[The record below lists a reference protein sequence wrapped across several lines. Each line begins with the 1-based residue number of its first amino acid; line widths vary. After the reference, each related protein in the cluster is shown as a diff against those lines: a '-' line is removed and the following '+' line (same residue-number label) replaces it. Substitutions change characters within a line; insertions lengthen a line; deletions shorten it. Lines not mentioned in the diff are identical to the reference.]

1 MERINLAQPR
11 LSDHAKQYVMDCLDT
26 NWISSNGKYIT
37 EFEEAFAAYCGVAH
51 AVATSNGTTALH
63 AALLALGVG
72 PGDEVI
78 VPTLTYIASAN
89 AVRYCGAEPVFIDA
103 DPGTL
108 TLDPDHLAA
117 CVTERTRGI
126 MPVHLY
132 GHPADML
139 RVNEFAD
146 QHGLFVLEDA
156 AQAHGARVGDRKV
169 GALGTAATFS
179 FFGNKIVTTGEGGII
194 TTDDDELANRM
205 RLLRGQGMDPR
216 RRYRFP
222 IIGYNYRMTN
232 IQAAIGLSQIER
244 IDEAI
249 AARASVAERYR
260 DRLSR
265 MSTSIEWRAD
275 APWATPVTWM
285 FNVYLRWG
293 GEPERDLVMQLMDAD
308 GIETRPVFYPVHA
321 EPPYDTGGD
330 FPVSAGVAARG
341 ISLPTHEGL
350 SDADIDRVVRA
361 LEQAVERAQASFAQL
376 SAQH

>member
-11 LSDHAKQYVMDCLDT
+11 LSDHAKQYVLDCLDT
-26 NWISSNGKYIT
+26 NWISSNGKYIAA
-37 EFEEAFAAYCGVAH
+37 FEEAFAGYCGVPH

-89 AVRYCGAEPVFIDA
+89 AVRHCGAEPIFIDA
-103 DPGTL
+103 HPDTF
-108 TLDPDHLAA
+108 TLDPAQLADV
-117 CVTERTRGI
+117 VTERTKGI

-132 GHPADML
+132 GHPADM
-139 RVNEFAD
+139 NAITEFAAAR
-146 QHGLFVLEDA
+146 GLFVLEDA

-169 GALGTAATFS
+169 GSLGDAATFS

-194 TTDDDELANRM
+194 TLHDAELAASM
-205 RLLRGQGMDPR
+205 RLLRGQGMDPN

-222 IIGYNYRMTN
+222 IVGYNYRMTN

-249 AARASVAERYR
+249 AAREHISRQYREAVAGLGERVAVRHDAS
-260 DRLSR
+260 
-265 MSTSIEWRAD
+265 
-275 APWATPVTWM
+275 WATPVTWM
-285 FNVYLRWG
+285 FNVYLTEG
-293 GEPERDLVMQLMDAD
+293 GEAERDAVMRDMDAA

-321 EPPYDTGGD
+321 EPPYDVDQD
-330 FPVSAGVAARG
+330 FPVSRRAAARG
-341 ISLPTHEGL
+341 ISLPTHEYL
-350 SDADIDRVVRA
+350 ADSDIERVVSA
-361 LEQAVERAQASFAQL
+361 LEQALDRATPARTTAGG
-376 SAQH
+376 

>member
-11 LSDHAKQYVMDCLDT
+11 LSELAKQYVLDCLDS
-26 NWISSNGKYIT
+26 NWISSNGKYIAA
-37 EFEEAFAAYCGVAH
+37 FENAFAAYCDVPH

-89 AVRYCGAEPVFIDA
+89 AVRYCGAEPIFIDV

-108 TLDPDHLAA
+108 TLAPDLLASR
-117 CVTERTRGI
+117 VSDRTKGI

-132 GHPADML
+132 GHPADMAA
-139 RVNEFAD
+139 VNEFAAER
-146 QHGLFVLEDA
+146 GLWVLEDA

-169 GALGTAATFS
+169 GSLGTAATFS

-194 TTDDDELANRM
+194 TLHDDELAESM
-205 RLLRGQGMDPR
+205 RLLRGQGMDPK

-222 IIGYNYRMTN
+222 IVGYNYRMTN

-249 AARASVAERYR
+249 AARRQVAAQYLSA
-260 DRLSR
+260 LSR
-265 MSTSIEWRAD
+265 LGGAVEVRPD

-285 FNVYLRWG
+285 FNIYLSRG
-293 GEPERDLVMQLMDAD
+293 GEVERDSVMHEMDAV

-321 EPPYDTGGD
+321 EPPYDRKET
-330 FPVSAGVAARG
+330 FPVSESAAARG

-350 SDADIDRVVRA
+350 TEADIERVVAALARA
-361 LEQAVERAQASFAQL
+361 LDLTERAAAS
-376 SAQH
+376 SGT